1 MLYIHDFFE
10 VRRTDLNFNNV
21 IVAWLCLACI
31 HVNQTTAGLGIVHL
45 LQKTKVM
52 CNVWYNVKYLI
63 THCRH
68 VYFRD
73 KDLQKPSVVGL

>member
-52 CNVWYNVKYLI
+52 CNV
-63 THCRH
+63 
-68 VYFRD
+68 
-73 KDLQKPSVVGL
+73 